1 VIIEIKKED
10 TPEEVEKKLK
20 RLSDKTAED
29 KKKRLDK
36 LFGSIKLEEDPVT
49 LQRRWRDEW

>member
-1 VIIEIKKED
+1 MIIEIKKGD
-10 TPEEVEKKLK
+10 TPDEIEKKLK
-20 RLSDKTAED
+20 KLSNKTEDD

-36 LFGSIKLEEDPVT
+36 LFGSLKLEEDPVT